1 MSSQAGSHIRRLSAA
16 YTEFP
21 FNILLSTRPQCL
33 LFIVP
38 PNVARVLLRA
48 IECIERCAIV
58 TCDIDDRRSLVIF
71 SNYEEDYRSIENLV
85 SIAVRRSHSGRSSPD
100 SDAPHTPPTH
110 NHLRNPTQS
119 LGRRKGFIPVIPRMA
134 IVALFLISMLIISV
148 AGGIVD
154 ASVIEYQS
162 GFSNENVRHA
172 YVRQRHAGI
181 PFANAVANVAF
192 KENKIVSFGSS
203 FFQPKTIAPPK
214 PTIDLQ
220 AVIPDIEKLLEGK
233 YNGHPS
239 SLAYLARP
247 DESASLVHVVQIENE
262 ETGTWYQAY
271 VDAHDGQLLSAVDF
285 VAHAS
290 YRVLPIQKQDLRE
303 GFEVVL
309 DPQDPTASPRGWHY
323 FGTTNTTNTS
333 GNNVV
338 AYKTAETG
346 TTAQSATGLIFNYT
360 QNPSQGPT
368 VASNLNAARTN
379 AFYIMNRIHD
389 FAYHYGFTEAAFNFQ
404 ADNFGKGGAGGD
416 RVLVSVQ
423 DNAGTN
429 NANFATPPDGQSG
442 KARMYLWN
450 PVSPSRDGALANDIL
465 VHEMAHGITNRLT
478 GGGSADC
485 LLYFEAQGLGEGCW
499 TEQKSAVI
507 KDWAIGGYVTNST
520 GGLRSKPYSTNS
532 TTNPLRYS
540 SAGDYWDV
548 HDIGEVWANMLHNVY
563 AALVTKY
570 GWSAT
575 AMTDATGPEGNIVY
589 MHLFIDA
596 LSLQPCNPDFVQAR
610 DAWIQADVN
619 RYKGANRCLLW
630 KAFASRGLGLSAQDL
645 NDNFAVPEECS

>member
-1 MSSQAGSHIRRLSAA
+1 MFNVLSSVLIALSFVAHANAA
-16 YTEFP
+16 T
-21 FNILLSTRPQCL
+21 STR
-33 LFIVP
+33 
-38 PNVARVLLRA
+38 
-48 IECIERCAIV
+48 
-58 TCDIDDRRSLVIF
+58 
-71 SNYEEDYRSIENLV
+71 
-85 SIAVRRSHSGRSSPD
+85 
-100 SDAPHTPPTH
+100 
-110 NHLRNPTQS
+110 
-119 LGRRKGFIPVIPRMA
+119 
-134 IVALFLISMLIISV
+134 V
-148 AGGIVD
+148 AGIQSKKFGSKGLTLELYGPPSTFETFGEGIHQASAFAAGGPEEQARTYVSSKLIVD

-214 PTIDLQ
+214 PTIELQ

-333 GNNVV
+333 YVSLHHQPSLLPKTDPTIRGNNVV

-379 AFYIMNRIHD
+379 AFYIMNRVHD

-485 LLYFEAQGLGEGCW
+485 LLYFEAQGLGEGWSDAMASW